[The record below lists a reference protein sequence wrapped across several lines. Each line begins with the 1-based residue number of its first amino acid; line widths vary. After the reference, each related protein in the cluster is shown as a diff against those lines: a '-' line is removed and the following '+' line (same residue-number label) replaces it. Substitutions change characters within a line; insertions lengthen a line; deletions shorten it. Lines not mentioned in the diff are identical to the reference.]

1 MNRSGLVELDT
12 VAAVSRLGGFR
23 AAALE
28 LGVSATSVSNAV
40 AGLEARLGVRLFNRT
55 TRSVSLSEAGEQ
67 FIAAIE
73 PALSDIHAAM
83 AATISRRGRTA
94 GTLRLN
100 CPAEAARQILVP
112 VVLEFQRRYPEVRV
126 DIVTEAQLVDIVAKG
141 FDAGI
146 RTRDAVPG
154 DMIAV
159 PFGADLRFVVVGSPA
174 YLRDHPAPVKP
185 RDLMAHRCV
194 RARWP
199 SGALYRWEF
208 AKQGRTLTIDAPGSL
223 TLDEPSLM
231 RDAALA
237 GAGLAYMWEARV
249 RGDLACGH
257 LISVLDD
264 WIPSSPGFCLY
275 YPGRRNVPATLR
287 AFIDMLRSNNDAIA
301 GKPGKPM
308 GKGRGK
314 KRLPNPRGNS
324 RQPHR
329 GP

>member
-1 MNRSGLVELDT
+1 MNRSGLVELDA
-12 VAAVSRLGGFR
+12 VAAVARLGGFR
-23 AAALE
+23 AAAIE

-67 FIAAIE
+67 FIATVG

-83 AATISRRGRTA
+83 EATNSRRGRPA

-100 CPAEAARQILVP
+100 CPVGAAQQILP

-126 DIVTEAQLVDIVAKG
+126 DIVTDVQLIDIVAKG

-159 PFGADLRFVVVGSPA
+159 PFGPKLRFVVVGSPA
-174 YLRDHPAPVKP
+174 YLRAHPAPAKP
-185 RDLMAHRCV
+185 GDLMAHRCI

-199 SGALYRWEF
+199 SRALYRWEF
-208 AKQGRTLTIDAPGSL
+208 AKQGRALTIDAPGSL
-223 TLDEPSLM
+223 TLDEPTLM

-249 RGDLACGH
+249 RDDLACGN
-257 LISVLDD
+257 LVSVLDD
-264 WIPSSPGFCLY
+264 WVPSSPGFCLY
-275 YPGRRNVPATLR
+275 HPDRRNVPAALS
-287 AFIDMLRSNNDAIA
+287 AFINMLR
-301 GKPGKPM
+301 
-308 GKGRGK
+308 
-314 KRLPNPRGNS
+314 
-324 RQPHR
+324 
-329 GP
+329 

>member
-12 VAAVSRLGGFR
+12 VAAVARLGGFR
-23 AAALE
+23 AAAIE

-67 FIAAIE
+67 FIATVG

-83 AATISRRGRTA
+83 EATKSRRGRPV
-94 GTLRLN
+94 GTLRIN
-100 CPAEAARQILVP
+100 CPVEAARQILVP
-112 VVLEFQRRYPEVRV
+112 VILKFQRRYPEVRI
-126 DIVTEAQLVDIVAKG
+126 DIVTDAQLIDIVAKG

-159 PFGADLRFVVVGSPA
+159 PFGPELRYVVVGSPA
-174 YLRDHPAPVKP
+174 YLRDHPAPVNP
-185 RDLMAHRCV
+185 ADLMAHRCI

-208 AKQGRTLTIDAPGSL
+208 AKRGRPLTIDAPGSL
-223 TLDEPSLM
+223 TLDEPTLM

-237 GAGLAYMWEARV
+237 DAGLAYMWEARV
-249 RGDLACGH
+249 RGDLASGH
-257 LISVLDD
+257 LVSVLKD
-264 WIPSSPGFCLY
+264 WMPSSPGFCLY
-275 YPGRRNVPATLR
+275 HPDRRNVPAALS
-287 AFIDMLRSNNDAIA
+287 AFIDMLR
-301 GKPGKPM
+301 
-308 GKGRGK
+308 
-314 KRLPNPRGNS
+314 
-324 RQPHR
+324 
-329 GP
+329 

>member
-12 VAAVSRLGGFR
+12 VVAVARLGGFR
-23 AAALE
+23 AAAME

-55 TRSVSLSEAGEQ
+55 TRSVALSEAGKQ
-67 FIAAIE
+67 FITTVG

-83 AATISRRGRTA
+83 QATNSRRGRPA

-100 CPAEAARQILVP
+100 CPLEAARQILVP
-112 VVLEFQRRYPEVRV
+112 VVLEFQRRYPEVTV
-126 DIVTEAQLVDIVAKG
+126 DIVTDAQQIDIVAKG

-146 RTRDAVPG
+146 RPRDAVPR

-159 PFGADLRFVVVGSPA
+159 PFGPALHFVVVGSA
-174 YLRDHPAPVKP
+174 TYLRSHPAPAKP
-185 RDLMAHRCV
+185 GDLMAHRCI

-208 AKQGRTLTIDAPGSL
+208 MKRGRALTIDVPGSL

-237 GAGLAYMWEARV
+237 DAGLAYMWEARV
-249 RGDLACGH
+249 RGDLARGH
-257 LISVLDD
+257 LASVLDD
-264 WIPSSPGFCLY
+264 WMPSSPGFCLY
-275 YPGRRNVPATLR
+275 HPNRRNVTAALR
-287 AFIDMLRSNNDAIA
+287 AFIDMLRRCPDVHGGS
-301 GKPGKPM
+301 P
-308 GKGRGK
+308 
-314 KRLPNPRGNS
+314 S
-324 RQPHR
+324 RR
-329 GP
+329 A

>member
-12 VAAVSRLGGFR
+12 VAAVARLGGFR
-23 AAALE
+23 AAAIE

-67 FIAAIE
+67 FIAAVR

-83 AATISRRGRTA
+83 AATISRRGRPA

-100 CPAEAARQILVP
+100 CPPEAARQILVP
-112 VVLEFQRRYPEVRV
+112 VVLEFQRLYPEVRV
-126 DIVTEAQLVDIVAKG
+126 DIVTDAQLIDIVSKG

-146 RTRDAVPG
+146 RPRDAVPG

-159 PFGADLRFVVVGSPA
+159 PFGPELRFAVVGSPA
-174 YLRDHPAPVKP
+174 YLRDHPAPAKP
-185 RDLMAHRCV
+185 ADLLTHRCI

-208 AKQGRTLTIDAPGSL
+208 AKQGRALTIDAPGSL
-223 TLDEPSLM
+223 TLDEPTLM

-257 LISVLDD
+257 LVSVLDD
-264 WIPSSPGFCLY
+264 WMPSSPGFCLY
-275 YPGRRNVPATLR
+275 YPGRRNVPATLSV
-287 AFIDMLRSNNDAIA
+287 FIKLLRTNSGSFA
-301 GKPGKPM
+301 GKPV
-308 GKGRGK
+308 GKGRNK
-314 KRLPNPRGNS
+314 KRRQGERGNS
-324 RQPHR
+324 RPSV
-329 GP
+329 

>member
-12 VAAVSRLGGFR
+12 VVAVARLGGFR
-23 AAALE
+23 AAAIE

-67 FIAAIE
+67 FIAAVG

-83 AATISRRGRTA
+83 EATISRRGRPT

-100 CPAEAARQILVP
+100 CPVEAARQILVP
-112 VVLEFQRRYPEVRV
+112 KVLEFQRRYTDVKV

-159 PFGADLRFVVVGSPA
+159 PFGPALRFVVVGSPA
-174 YLRDHPAPVKP
+174 YLRDYPAPAKP
-185 RDLMAHRCV
+185 SDLMAHRCI

-199 SGALYRWEF
+199 SGRLYRWEF
-208 AKQGRTLTIDAPGSL
+208 SKRGRALTIDAPGSL
-223 TLDEPSLM
+223 TLDEASLM

-237 GAGLAYMWEARV
+237 DAGLAYMWEARV
-249 RGDLACGH
+249 REDLACGR
-257 LISVLDD
+257 LVSVLDD

-275 YPGRRNVPATLR
+275 HPDRRNVPTALS
-287 AFIDMLRSNNDAIA
+287 AFIGMLR
-301 GKPGKPM
+301 
-308 GKGRGK
+308 
-314 KRLPNPRGNS
+314 
-324 RQPHR
+324 
-329 GP
+329 